1 MLVRTTYA
9 GAACRAPIAALAA
22 PNRSPDPI
30 AAFTETKPGGGILTP
45 MRALLAIWVLM
56 ATTAAA
62 DRIAVHGHRGARA
75 VLPEN
80 SLPAFEYAVKIG
92 ADVLELDMAVTK
104 DDIVV
109 VSHDPEM
116 NPKFCA
122 GPEGRSRVIREMTLD
137 QLKKWDCGAKANP
150 DFPKQKAIP
159 GTRVP
164 TLDEVF
170 QATKAAPVQYN
181 IETKIFADK
190 PSLTPTP
197 EKFAELVLAVVR
209 KHGLESR
216 TILQSF
222 DARTLVA
229 MARLE
234 PRIRRSFLTPTGA
247 LYAMKNWVEAC
258 KAAGNATIISPHF
271 MTVTRGHVEEA
282 HRAGLTVVP
291 WTANEPG
298 QWQRLIGAGSDA
310 IITDDPAALIEWL
323 KTRPPR

>member
-1 MLVRTTYA
+1 MTA
-9 GAACRAPIAALAA
+9 IAAE
-22 PNRSPDPI
+22 P
-30 AAFTETKPGGGILTP
+30 K
-45 MRALLAIWVLM
+45 
-56 ATTAAA
+56 
-62 DRIAVHGHRGARA
+62 IAVHGHRGARA

-80 SLPAFEYAVKIG
+80 SIPAFEYAVKIG

-109 VSHDPEM
+109 VSHDAEM
-116 NPKFCA
+116 NPKYCT
-122 GPEGRSRVIREMTLD
+122 GPEDSPRVIREMTLA
-137 QLKKWDCGAKANP
+137 QLKKWDCGAKGNP
-150 DFPKQKAIP
+150 EFPKQKAIP

-170 QATKAAPVQYN
+170 QATKSAPIEYN

-190 PSLTPTP
+190 PALTPSP

-209 KHGLESR
+209 KHGLETR

-222 DARTLVA
+222 DGRTLVA

-247 LYAMKNWVEAC
+247 MDAMKNWVEAC
-258 KAAGNATIISPHF
+258 KSAGNATIVSPHF
-271 MTVTRGHVEEA
+271 MTVTRGRVEEA
-282 HRAGLTVVP
+282 HRAGLKVVP

-298 QWQRLIGAGSDA
+298 QWQRLVEAGADA
-310 IITDDPAALIEWL
+310 IITDDPLALIEWL
-323 KTRPPR
+323 QGRSLR